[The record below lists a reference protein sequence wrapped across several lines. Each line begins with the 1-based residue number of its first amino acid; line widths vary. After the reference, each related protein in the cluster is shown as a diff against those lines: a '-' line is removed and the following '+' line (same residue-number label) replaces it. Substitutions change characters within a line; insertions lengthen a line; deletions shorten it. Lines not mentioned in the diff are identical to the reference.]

1 MPGSNELDETS
12 IEESGGCAIQDIP
25 EHDAADYI
33 PNFLQS
39 FNDYSKV
46 CRRDV
51 S

>member
-1 MPGSNELDETS
+1 MPGSNELDELALRS
-12 IEESGGCAIQDIP
+12 LVDAPYKIYP

-39 FNDYSKV
+39 FNDHSKV
-46 CRRDV
+46 CRHNV